1 MKKLFIT
8 LSALCL
14 SSISLW
20 SQAEF
25 TKVWTTEVDVENK
38 WHSNK
43 KDLSMILIG
52 DLKTFAMVDGT
63 NGKTLWSFNAKERL
77 GVKSVEDW
85 TFLWAMEQEPVEVVY
100 NKPKEDTKT
109 TIYLDSKT
117 GNVISSLTEST
128 LKEKDGSK
136 NKYRR
141 SHTKFATKDYDKSS
155 ETLVELYFKDK
166 FFKNSYAGNTFEVTV
181 RAFGGYI
188 WNTPIKA
195 RAVTHINRLLLS
207 SDEPDIMMN
216 VMIAND
222 KVFVLYEGITAL
234 DLKTGKELWT
244 TSFDMVD
251 AGMTSQEI
259 GKAPKPTVDNN
270 AVYICDLS
278 KGEKAIKKLDVN
290 TGNLI
295 WKSEKLD
302 KDEVISQLGVVGN
315 NLVAKFG
322 GIIRKAKNVY
332 NPNNGATTRIAKNVF
347 EGKSDIR
354 VFDAATGKELWS
366 AEKIFKEDKF
376 SNSECSIFM
385 GNNNIVACSNKFI
398 YLVEPSTGN
407 VKSKTELGK
416 EIGKP
421 KYIFEYDGNFIVE
434 GEEGIASFSSNG
446 AKNYAV
452 STKKVLMTEFVA
464 DVFIVWTGKDT
475 DDMNEFIRF
484 DLKTGKIMG
493 KLKDCYTPYFNEDGS
508 NFLRYKENTITKY
521 QTN

>member
-8 LSALCL
+8 ISALCL
-14 SSISLW
+14 FSASLF

-109 TIYLDSKT
+109 IIYLDSKT

-128 LKEKDGSK
+128 LKEKATST
-136 NKYRR
+136 NKKKKSR
-141 SHTKFATKDYDKSS
+141 TKYATDTYDDNSATFVLLK
-155 ETLVELYFKDK
+155 FKDK
-166 FFKNSYAGNTFEVTV
+166 FFKNSSAGNTFDVTV
-181 RAFGGYI
+181 QAIGGYN
-188 WNTPIKA
+188 WTSNIKA

-207 SDEPDIMMN
+207 ADEPEIMMN
-216 VMIAND
+216 VMVANN
-222 KVFVLYEGITAL
+222 KVFVLYEGITVL

-259 GKAPKPTVDNN
+259 GKAPLPTVDKD

-278 KGEKAIKKLDVN
+278 KGEKAIKKLDIN

-302 KDEVISQLGVVGN
+302 KDEVISQLSVVGN

-354 VFDAATGKELWS
+354 VFDATNGKELWS
-366 AEKIFKEDKF
+366 AEKVFNEDKF
-376 SNSECSIFM
+376 SSSECSILAE
-385 GNNNIVACSNKFI
+385 NNNIVACSNKFI
-398 YLVEPSTGN
+398 YFVEPSTGN

-416 EIGKP
+416 EIGHP
-421 KYIFEYDGNFIVE
+421 KYIFEYDGNYIVE
-434 GEEGIASFSSNG
+434 GEEGIASFSSSG

-452 STKKVLMTEFVA
+452 STKKVLMSEFIA